1 MTHSLRSFFWFIA
14 GLWSLMVIAG
24 LVYAQQQHIP
34 SALAM
39 AILPALL
46 VEAAFY
52 VSLGFARIRQP
63 LLRWPKPRLAA
74 GLTLSAML
82 PYLIYTLGSGAFES
96 QKFAILLALV
106 ATVAFWYVL
115 LPATRLA
122 DFTLLVL
129 LAIPFLYKV
138 FLDIYPTAPPK
149 LRMDFLGKWMWIRLG
164 FAVFLLVRQVEGIRF
179 GFIPSRA
186 ELMTGLKYYFWF
198 LPFGVTLG
206 YLLGIVQFGLPNS
219 SWPWPAL
226 ALGTGLGLFWTV
238 SLGEE
243 FFFRGLI
250 QQWLNEMLASPVAAL
265 ALASILYGAVHLP
278 FRGPFN
284 WRYALLVTVLGW
296 FCGKAFEESRGI
308 RAPMVTHAMAA
319 TTWIMF
325 FQKGA

>member
-46 VEAAFY
+46 VEAALY
-52 VSLGFARIRQP
+52 VGPGFAAVRDP
-63 LLRWPKPRLAA
+63 LLRWPKVRLAA

-82 PYLIYTLGSGAFES
+82 PYLIYTLGSGTFES
-96 QKFAILLALV
+96 RKFGLLLALV

-115 LPATRLA
+115 LPPTRLA

-206 YLLGIVQFGLPNS
+206 YLLGIVQFGLPTS
-219 SWPWPAL
+219 SWPLPAI

-250 QQWLNEMLASPVAAL
+250 QQWLNEMLGSPVAAL
-265 ALASILYGAVHLP
+265 ALASILYGLVHLP

-319 TTWIMF
+319 TTWIML

>member
-46 VEAAFY
+46 VEAALY
-52 VSLGFARIRQP
+52 VALGFAVVRES
-63 LLRWPKPRLAA
+63 LLRWPKARLAS

-82 PYLIYTLGSGAFES
+82 PYLIYTLGSGAFEC
-96 QKFAILLALV
+96 QKFLLLLALV

-115 LPATRLA
+115 LPPTRLA
-122 DFTLLVL
+122 DFSLLLL
-129 LAIPFLYKV
+129 LAMPFLYRI

-206 YLLGIVQFGLPNS
+206 YLLGIVQDGFPVS
-219 SWPWPAL
+219 SWTIP
-226 ALGTGLGLFWTV
+226 
-238 SLGEE
+238 
-243 FFFRGLI
+243 
-250 QQWLNEMLASPVAAL
+250 
-265 ALASILYGAVHLP
+265 
-278 FRGPFN
+278 
-284 WRYALLVTVLGW
+284 
-296 FCGKAFEESRGI
+296 SR
-308 RAPMVTHAMAA
+308 
-319 TTWIMF
+319 
-325 FQKGA
+325 